1 MKERWRLLLLAAVS
15 LLVYANTLRNSFVF
29 DDEEYIFRNRPVTA
43 LSVTGL
49 LRPEKFNNVFRPV
62 SMATFAFNWAVG
74 HAHPWGYHL
83 FNILLHMAV
92 TLLLYLVLRKL
103 VERLP
108 EGGTIAF
115 AAALLFAVH
124 PIHTEAVAWITGRSE
139 LLASG
144 FLLLAWLF
152 HLEDQPLPALLCFL
166 LALLSKESAVVLVPL
181 LVLGDY
187 ARGKL
192 KPLKQYLGI
201 AGFAVLFFA
210 LFWKLKGGRFGQK
223 AFNPLDNPLA
233 SLPLHWRMLNAIRIA
248 WKYVGLHVYPAKLSC
263 DYSYNAITLY
273 ANWRHTLPGLVALL
287 LVLALWIWTIR
298 TRRSGWLM
306 VGAIYLVG
314 FSVTANILIPTGTI
328 MGERLAYLP
337 SAGFCLLVAL
347 IWIELE
353 RRNRRLAWTVLV
365 GVLAA
370 LGARTVIR
378 NRDWRDNSTLFVA
391 AVRAV
396 PGSTKMHANAGGV
409 YYYQGQL
416 ERARAELRTAL
427 RIFPEFPE
435 AVEYLGLTEAKL
447 GNDQEALRLLQKA
460 LTMSGDYSIDYDFVR
475 VNLAEQLM
483 KVRRYNDAL
492 HFLDQVIEESADAP
506 FVSQAR
512 ADRAALRFENGDTE
526 AARSDVQLA
535 LRLDPS
541 NTRAQNLMNAMSPP
555 PTPLPP
561 K

>member
-1 MKERWRLLLLAAVS
+1 MKERWRLVLLAAVS

-74 HAHPWGYHL
+74 RAHPWGYHL
-83 FNILLHMAV
+83 LNILLHLAV

-103 VERLP
+103 LEQLP
-108 EGGTIAF
+108 DAGTIAF

-139 LLASG
+139 LLAAG

-152 HLEDQPLPALLCFL
+152 HIEDQPLPALLCFL

-192 KPLKQYLGI
+192 KPVKQYLGI
-201 AGFAVLFFA
+201 AGFTVLFFA

-233 SLPLHWRMLNAIRIA
+233 SLPFTWRILNAVRIA
-248 WKYVGLHVYPAKLSC
+248 WKYVGLHVYPAKLSP

-273 ANWRHTLPGLVALL
+273 ANWRHTLPALVAA
-287 LVLALWIWTIR
+287 LVVVALWIWTIR
-298 TRRSGWLM
+298 TRRSGWLLA
-306 VGAIYLVG
+306 GAIYLVG

-337 SAGFCLLVAL
+337 SAGFCLLLAV
-347 IWIELE
+347 IWIQVE
-353 RRNRRLAWTVLV
+353 RRNRMVAWTVLA
-365 GVLAA
+365 GVLVS
-370 LGARTVIR
+370 LSVRTVIR

-409 YYYQGQL
+409 YYYLGQL
-416 ERARAELRTAL
+416 ELARAELKTAL

-435 AVEYLGLTEAKL
+435 AIEYLGLTEAKL
-447 GNDQEALRLLQKA
+447 GNDQEGLRLLQKA
-460 LTMSGDYSIDYDFVR
+460 LTMSGDYSIDYDFMR

-483 KVRRYNDAL
+483 KVRRYDDAVKL
-492 HFLDQVIEESADAP
+492 LDQLIEDSADAP

-512 ADRAALRFENGDTE
+512 ADRAAIRFEEGDAE

-541 NTRAQNLMNAMSPP
+541 NTRAQNLMNAMSLSPASM
-555 PTPLPP
+555 LP

>member
-1 MKERWRLLLLAAVS
+1 MKERWRLVLLATVS

-49 LRPEKFNNVFRPV
+49 LRPDKFNNVYRPV

-103 VERLP
+103 LERLP
-108 EGGTIAF
+108 EAGMIAF

-139 LLASG
+139 LLAAG
-144 FLLLAWLF
+144 FLLLGWLF
-152 HLEDQPLPALLCFL
+152 HIEDQPLPALLCFL

-192 KPLKQYLGI
+192 KPPKQYLGI
-201 AGFAVLFFA
+201 AGLAVLFFA

-233 SLPLHWRMLNAIRIA
+233 SLPLHWRILNAIRIA
-248 WKYVGLHVYPAKLSC
+248 WKYLGLHVYPAKLSC

-273 ANWRHTLPGLVALL
+273 ANWRNTLPALVGLLV
-287 LVLALWIWTIR
+287 VLALWIWTIR

-306 VGAIYLVG
+306 AVSLYLAG

-347 IWIELE
+347 IWIQVE
-353 RRNRRLAWTVLV
+353 RRNRIVAWTVLA
-365 GVLAA
+365 GILAA

-378 NRDWRDNSTLFVA
+378 NRDWRDNSTLFLA
-391 AVRAV
+391 DVRAV

-409 YYYQGQL
+409 YYRQGQL
-416 ERARAELRTAL
+416 QMAHSELQTAL

-435 AVEYLGLTEAKL
+435 AIELLGLTEASL

-460 LTMSGDYSIDYDFVR
+460 LSMSPPDSIDHDFRR

-483 KVRRYNDAL
+483 KLSRFDDAL
-492 HFLDQVIEESADAP
+492 RLLNRIIEESPDPGFA
-506 FVSQAR
+506 SQAC
-512 ADRAALRFENGDTE
+512 ADRATIRLENGDSD
-526 AARSDVQLA
+526 AARSDLQLA
-535 LRLDPS
+535 LRMDPH
-541 NTRAQNLMNAMSPP
+541 NARAQSLVNALK
-555 PTPLPP
+555 PTATSMPLN
-561 K
+561 